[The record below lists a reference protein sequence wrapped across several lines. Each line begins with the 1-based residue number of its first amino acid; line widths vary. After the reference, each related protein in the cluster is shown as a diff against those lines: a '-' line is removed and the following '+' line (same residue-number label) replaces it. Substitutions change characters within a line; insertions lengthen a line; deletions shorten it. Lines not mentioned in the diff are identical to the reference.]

1 MNETADAYIDWKQ
14 WDDSTFGRFTPL
26 DALYY
31 TAETGLTAGNPV
43 RVLEIGFGNGG
54 FLGWAK
60 SLGAEVFGVE
70 TNPQLNA
77 RARGF
82 FGTDRFVA
90 SLEDA
95 TLTSGGNRF
104 THIVAFD
111 VLEHIPQA
119 ELPAVLRRVRTLL
132 APDGRFV
139 ARFPNGDSPFGRINQ
154 HGDPTHVTTMGR
166 GKLVYLARDAGL
178 RLIEIRAPALP
189 VEGVGLKRAVKR
201 RLVGMGRYCIERALS
216 VLYFGGQRV
225 QLDPNY
231 LAILGRDGPDD

>member
-1 MNETADAYIDWKQ
+1 MNQTADAYIEWKQ

-31 TAETGLTAGNPV
+31 AAETALSACRPA
-43 RVLEIGFGNGG
+43 RVLEVGFGNGG
-54 FLGWAK
+54 FLGWAG
-60 SLGAEVFGVE
+60 SLGAEIFGVE
-70 TNPQLNA
+70 TNPHLIA
-77 RARGF
+77 RARSF
-82 FGTDRFVA
+82 FETDRFVA
-90 SLEDA
+90 SLDDPV
-95 TLTSGGNRF
+95 LSDRCGQF

-111 VLEHIPQA
+111 VIEHIPQT
-119 ELPAVLRRVRTLL
+119 ELPAVLTRIRALL

-178 RLIEIRAPALP
+178 HLLEIRAPALP
-189 VEGVGLKRAVKR
+189 VHGVGFRRAIKR
-201 RLVGMGRYCIERALS
+201 RGIGIGRYFVERLFA

-225 QLDPNY
+225 ALDPNY
-231 LAILGRDGPDD
+231 LAILSRVGPET